1 MDLKKT
7 GFFSQN
13 KIICFKEPGTKI
25 TIKEGDIKTQTLL
38 NLQ

>member
-1 MDLKKT
+1 MDLKIT
-7 GFFSQN
+7 GFFFQN
-13 KIICFKEPGTKI
+13 KIICVKEPGTKI